1 LAGVALL
8 GALALVPALA
18 LVGALVAALVVPEPA
33 LPARAGAALAAAFF
47 FLVAF
52 SGAAD
57 REERGISH
65 LGGPAIGGASG

>member
-47 FLVAF
+47 LVAF